1 MMTGQTQPAAAGLVF
16 QTVQR
21 RLSKVFL
28 SPALEGKHSHETLNF
43 L

>member
-1 MMTGQTQPAAAGLVF
+1 MTNKSSPLQRAPAF
-16 QTVQR
+16 QAVQR